1 MTPIPQIPSDTEAE
15 RAVLGSC
22 LIDPDAIMS
31 VGSFLKAEH
40 FYQEKHSWV
49 YTGIMDLDK
58 RGGRADFVTI
68 CEELE
73 RKAQL
78 EELGGASYIMDLIN
92 AVPTSIHVEYYAE
105 IVVRLATDRQAI
117 RLAGQITQEAYS
129 GRGRALD
136 TAATLLQEAR
146 AGFAAAADGPRFLDD
161 VLTDLIDRASAAQSE
176 RKAGRLVD
184 VKFPWSELN
193 EIVRGGLLPS
203 DLMLVVGEP
212 SVGKSTFVH
221 QIADHAAMF
230 GHGVLIFTTET
241 RDINF
246 AARQLAP
253 RANVGSR
260 DLISGQLDEA
270 GWERVMRNIDAV
282 RRRSLMIDSN
292 TYDAQSFE
300 RRIQQARAALEQR
313 GSTLRLIVFDF
324 LQQFRDS
331 RYKEKRLEV
340 GAVIYQMREIAN
352 TYGLACI
359 AVSEL
364 SKETYKNGGGKVHI
378 FGSKESS
385 SIEYACTIGAALYR
399 DEQQRVVVDIQ
410 KNKDG
415 KRDKFTLPALADN
428 AAWFGPARPYT
439 VSSKI
444 VPMERAA

>member
-1 MTPIPQIPSDTEAE
+1 MNTPTIPADTEAE

-22 LIDPDAIMS
+22 LIDPGAIEH

-40 FYQEKHSWV
+40 FYQEKHACI
-49 YTGIMDLDK
+49 YTGIVDLDK
-58 RGGRADFVTI
+58 RGTQADFVTL

-78 EELGGASYIMDLIN
+78 DEIGGAAYVMDLIN
-92 AVPTSIHVEYYAE
+92 AVPTSIHAEYYAE
-105 IVVRLATDRQAI
+105 IVLRLAIDRRAI
-117 RLAGQITQEAYS
+117 VLAGQIVQEAYA

-136 TAATLLQEAR
+136 TAATLLQDAR
-146 AGFAAAADGPRFLDD
+146 QGFAVASDGPRFLDD
-161 VLTDLIDRASAAQSE
+161 VLVDLIDRASVSQAERQS
-176 RKAGRLVD
+176 GRLVD
-184 VKFPWSELN
+184 VKFPWSDLN
-193 EIVRGGLLPS
+193 NIVRGGLLPA
-203 DLMLVVGEP
+203 DLMLIVGEP

-253 RANVGSR
+253 RAGVGSR
-260 DLISGQLDEA
+260 DLISGQLDPD
-270 GWERVMRNIDAV
+270 GWERVMRSVDAV
-282 RRRSLMIDSN
+282 KRKSLMVDSG
-292 TYDAQSFE
+292 TYDAQAFE
-300 RRIQQARAALEQR
+300 RRIQQARTALEQR
-313 GSTLRLIVFDF
+313 GCTLRLIVFDF

-340 GAVIYQMREIAN
+340 GSIIYQMREIAN

-364 SKETYKNGGGKVHI
+364 SKEAYKNGGGKVHI

-399 DEQQRVVVDIQ
+399 DEQQRVVCDIQ

-415 KRDKFTLPALADN
+415 KRDKFTLPPLATD
-428 AAWFGPARPYT
+428 AAWFGAVRPY
-439 VSSKI
+439 KI
-444 VPMERAA
+444 AA